1 MQSAEQA
8 EIHRAKAD
16 GRWDAAY
23 DSPANAKKPETR
35 AKRLATFVEML
46 REGRTLHPRSRWAV
60 SFDQARSMT
69 WAAICASKSA
79 LRAPVFAT
87 ILFGAGCANP
97 ERSPDGPSVEVSYM
111 VDTASAEHKEVLD
124 LWRSYMASR
133 PQDYTKKPHWSEAEQ
148 KRWKLYDLG
157 GGFVWAGDEALA
169 QTRATVFQIAPAKPG
184 DSTEYVIRTM
194 FTRPD
199 DFQSERRTFLHRV
212 YAMREN
218 GRWVLSN
225 ALVRTTAD
233 WKRTRFERITYIHPP
248 EHRVDTVRARMAVRF
263 VDSLA
268 TAFDATK
275 PPAIEYYL
283 AGSPEEIF
291 QLTGIDFYLPGSRA
305 YAAPGNY
312 QIFSGVPKLGEF
324 FGHELAHMVLDEVLR
339 KLDTPFVLHEALALW
354 LGGGRE
360 MTWPQVKRE
369 LATVLQQ
376 DSSWTLERLLEDR
389 PATAIY
395 RYSAAASLL
404 ELTNQRG
411 GGAALKS
418 ALNPPRSRG
427 KQDLVAGFA
436 AALQLRRSEVEAEWR
451 KSVLDAR

>member
-1 MQSAEQA
+1 MNWTAISA
-8 EIHRAKAD
+8 AKAPF
-16 GRWDAAY
+16 RALALAAV
-23 DSPANAKKPETR
+23 A
-35 AKRLATFVEML
+35 L
-46 REGRTLHPRSRWAV
+46 GAV
-60 SFDQARSMT
+60 CSNLD
-69 WAAICASKSA
+69 
-79 LRAPVFAT
+79 
-87 ILFGAGCANP
+87 
-97 ERSPDGPSVEVSYM
+97 RSPKGPAVEVSYM

-133 PQDYTKKPHWSEAEQ
+133 PQDYTKKPQWSDAEQ

-157 GGFVWAGDEALA
+157 GGFVWAGDEAMA
-169 QTRATVFQIAPAKPG
+169 ETRATIFQIAPAKSG
-184 DSTEYVIRTM
+184 DSTEYVIRTL

-233 WKRTRFERITYIHPP
+233 WKRTTFERITYVHRP
-248 EHRVDTVRARMAVRF
+248 EHQIDTVRARMAMRF
-263 VDSLA
+263 ADSVA
-268 TAFDATK
+268 TAFDAPK

-283 AGSPEEIF
+283 ARSPEEIF

-324 FGHELAHMVLDEVLR
+324 FAHELAHMVLDGVLR
-339 KLDTPFVLHEALALW
+339 DLATPFVLNEALALW

-376 DSSWTLERLLEDR
+376 DSSWTLERLLEDK

-395 RYSAAASLL
+395 RFTAAAALL
-404 ELTNQRG
+404 ELTHQRG
-411 GGAALKS
+411 GMTALKAALS
-418 ALNPPRSRG
+418 PPRSRDKPDIIAG
-427 KQDLVAGFA
+427 VAS
-436 AALQLRRSEVEAEWR
+436 ALRLRESEVEAAWR
-451 KSVLDAR
+451 RSILDAR